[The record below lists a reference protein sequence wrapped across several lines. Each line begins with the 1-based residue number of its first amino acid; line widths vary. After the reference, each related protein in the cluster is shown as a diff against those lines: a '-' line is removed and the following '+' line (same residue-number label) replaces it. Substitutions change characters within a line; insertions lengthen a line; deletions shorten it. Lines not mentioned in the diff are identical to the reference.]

1 MIKKVKE
8 IPLLNRIQLLSF
20 CMPFFLLIAA
30 LITIFL
36 IISHEWKEDIT
47 DRTDS
52 LLRIAAHQLTED
64 GFLSNGSINDDEKKQ
79 LLSMLHVHQEKVLNT
94 YICIYDESSSCLEWS
109 VIQQDGTILT
119 LSRKVLKDQQKAPIN
134 HQGYSGFHKENGSY
148 IYTAFIPLTDDKMNN
163 VGTLGL
169 DISADSVFVSIHKL
183 LFSLAVL
190 FLFLS
195 VLLFIYTKKTIGKL
209 LLPLREV
216 IWGLKEISSGNLA
229 VELNSHS
236 ATDIKII
243 SDSLNEMVKKLA
255 MLFTRLS
262 KTSRELGT
270 LSRDIELNSVEEAL
284 NEMDN
289 IMNYTKIH
297 RELQRAEKMNAIG
310 QLAASV
316 AHEIRN
322 PMTVVKGFL
331 QIFLA
336 KEHISEEERMYI
348 KLMIEEMN
356 RAETIIND
364 YLSLAKPG
372 IEQTEKIDGEDLIMK
387 VIDLMHS
394 YAMMSKSITF
404 ERDIQQVFI
413 RANSSELKQVLIN
426 IVKNGIESMLH
437 GGVLSVFLYK
447 KDGYGVFEIKDT
459 GIGMTQ
465 EELSRLGTAFYS
477 LKEKG
482 TGMGLM
488 VSYQMIEQMKGK
500 IEVESKKGE
509 GTTFKVYIPLYS

>member
-1 MIKKVKE
+1 MMKKVKQF
-8 IPLLNRIQLLSF
+8 PLLNKIQLFSF

-30 LITIFL
+30 IISIYVIT
-36 IISHEWKEDIT
+36 SHEWKKAVSEH
-47 DRTDS
+47 TDS
-52 LLRIAAHQLTED
+52 LLNFAAHHLTD
-64 GFLSNGSINDDEKKQ
+64 GEFYASGSMSDDDKEH
-79 LLSMLHVHQEKVLNT
+79 LLSSYTFQQEKVLQT
-94 YICIYDESSSCLEWS
+94 YICIYDEASSCKEWS
-109 VIQQDGTILT
+109 VLQQDGAYFTSSSAAVTSKIPLI
-119 LSRKVLKDQQKAPIN
+119 KIPD
-134 HQGYSGFHKENGSY
+134 YSGFRKENGSH
-148 IYTAFIPLTDDKMNN
+148 IYTAFIPITDERMN
-163 VGTLGL
+163 VIGAIGM
-169 DISADSVFVSIHKL
+169 DISADSLFSSIHKL
-183 LFSLAVL
+183 SLWLVVL
-190 FLFLS
+190 FLFLAA
-195 VLLFIYTKKTIGKL
+195 LLFIYTKRAISKL
-209 LLPLREV
+209 LLPLKEV
-216 IWGLKEISSGNLA
+216 IWGLKEISSGNLE
-229 VELNSHS
+229 VELNSHHAS
-236 ATDIKII
+236 DIRAI
-243 SDSLNEMVKKLA
+243 SDSLNEMVRKLA

-262 KTSRELGT
+262 KTSKELGT

-372 IEQTEKIDGEDLIMK
+372 IEQSEKVDGEDLIMK

-394 YAMMSKSITF
+394 YALMSKSITF
-404 ERDIQQVFI
+404 ERDIQQVYI

-426 IVKNGIESMLH
+426 ILKNGIESMLN
-437 GGVLSVFLYK
+437 GGVLSVCLYK
-447 KDGYGVFEIKDT
+447 KAGFGVFEIKDT
-459 GIGMTQ
+459 GIGMTE
-465 EELSRLGTAFYS
+465 EELGRLGTAFYS

-500 IEVESKKGE
+500 IEVESEKGK